1 MHKYNYWNIAHVR
14 DEFVHEGLISILVQ
28 SECVTYVGPSDFIL
42 YIFILYYIFYN
53 YIKLHFEGAL
63 KKKN

>member
-14 DEFVHEGLISILVQ
+14 DEFVHEGLISISVQ
-28 SECVTYVGPSDFIL
+28 SECVTYVGPSDFA
-42 YIFILYYIFYN
+42 N

-63 KKKN
+63 KNFF